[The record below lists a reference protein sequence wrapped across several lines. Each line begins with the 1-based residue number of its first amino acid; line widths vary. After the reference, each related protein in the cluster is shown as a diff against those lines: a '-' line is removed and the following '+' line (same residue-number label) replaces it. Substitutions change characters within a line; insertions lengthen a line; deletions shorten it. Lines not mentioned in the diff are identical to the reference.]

1 VKGTTTDPVYKTME
15 LLPIGPV
22 VIIDTPGL
30 DDEGELGE
38 LRIKKTYEVLAKT
51 DIAVIVVDASVGVTR
66 EDMAIMKRINDYE
79 IPFVV
84 VFNKADLVIEN
95 RPTFKMGDV
104 EDNQIEIVIVSSL
117 TGEGI
122 EHLKNVI
129 GSFGKDEEKKLIADI
144 VKPLDMVVLV
154 VPIDESAPKG
164 RIILPQQMVIR
175 EILDIGASAIV
186 VKDTEYEECMKKI
199 PRPDLVITDSQVFG
213 EISARTPDNV
223 PLTSFSIIL
232 ARAKGNLS
240 YVVKSVSTIDE
251 LVDGDTVLIAEGCT
265 HHRQCN
271 DIGTVKL
278 PNLIRKRCGKDINF
292 EFTSG
297 REFPEDLNK
306 YKMIIHCG
314 GCMLNDKELKYRQ
327 KRAISEGI
335 PMTNYGIAIAYMKGR
350 LARSVD
356 VFEL

>member
-1 VKGTTTDPVYKTME
+1 
-15 LLPIGPV
+15 
-22 VIIDTPGL
+22 
-30 DDEGELGE
+30 
-38 LRIKKTYEVLAKT
+38 
-51 DIAVIVVDASVGVTR
+51 
-66 EDMAIMKRINDYE
+66 
-79 IPFVV
+79 
-84 VFNKADLVIEN
+84 
-95 RPTFKMGDV
+95 
-104 EDNQIEIVIVSSL
+104 
-117 TGEGI
+117 
-122 EHLKNVI
+122 
-129 GSFGKDEEKKLIADI
+129 
-144 VKPLDMVVLV
+144 
-154 VPIDESAPKG
+154 
-164 RIILPQQMVIR
+164 
-175 EILDIGASAIV
+175 
-186 VKDTEYEECMKKI
+186 
-199 PRPDLVITDSQVFG
+199 
-213 EISARTPDNV
+213 
-223 PLTSFSIIL
+223 
-232 ARAKGNLS
+232 
-240 YVVKSVSTIDE
+240 VSTIDE

-335 PMTNYGIAIAYMKGR
+335 PMTNYGIAIAYMKGI